1 MPGLAELLDLEPL
14 NIPQES
20 YYAPVL
26 QGLGNNLSNT
36 QIPFKGVDLSGGER
50 FLLEAGKGLGG
61 TISSVLGNQMA
72 AQAQAQMQ
80 AQAQAQKVKELLLTR
95 ALEEQDL
102 AKKQDFELQKEA
114 LSQGYLRPVLDQET
128 GRVSLSEALG
138 SGVAPSLEGLNLSS
152 EETAVL
158 SALPPREQMKE
169 ASILLREKTK
179 QKAIDARQEKAG
191 KKDWYGAMGID
202 QKNQTAEAP
211 KVGKEGLAL
220 AEQLKTL
227 IPKYNAAEWWLSK
240 DINGTDAQR
249 ANAALMFW
257 AQKATKLVD
266 KGALT
271 EGDKKTLQ
279 EIASGKGTWFARPS
293 TLYPFLE
300 DVNKR
305 LILGTT
311 NQLRSSKTAY
321 EQGGDALLK
330 ELEGLAGAMGSL
342 EPQTGN
348 NLMNRSGV
356 ELNIPNG
363 MKLQKNRKTGE
374 TRLVPQ

>member
-1 MPGLAELLDLEPL
+1 
-14 NIPQES
+14 
-20 YYAPVL
+20 
-26 QGLGNNLSNT
+26 
-36 QIPFKGVDLSGGER
+36 
-50 FLLEAGKGLGG
+50 
-61 TISSVLGNQMA
+61 
-72 AQAQAQMQ
+72 
-80 AQAQAQKVKELLLTR
+80 
-95 ALEEQDL
+95 
-102 AKKQDFELQKEA
+102 
-114 LSQGYLRPVLDQET
+114 
-128 GRVSLSEALG
+128 
-138 SGVAPSLEGLNLSS
+138 
-152 EETAVL
+152 
-158 SALPPREQMKE
+158 
-169 ASILLREKTK
+169 
-179 QKAIDARQEKAG
+179 
-191 KKDWYGAMGID
+191 MGID

-300 DVNKR
+300 DVNKK

-342 EPQTGN
+342 ESQTGN
-348 NLMNRSGV
+348 DLMNREGV

-363 MKLQKNRKTGE
+363 MKLQKNKKTGE